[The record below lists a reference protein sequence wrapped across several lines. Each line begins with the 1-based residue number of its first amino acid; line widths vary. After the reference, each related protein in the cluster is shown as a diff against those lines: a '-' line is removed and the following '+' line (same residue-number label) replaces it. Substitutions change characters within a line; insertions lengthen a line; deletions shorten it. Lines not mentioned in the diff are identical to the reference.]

1 MHFTFFFY
9 SHGGVEE
16 TAEAIDHLLKY
27 ISSLELG
34 TEQVT
39 AENKLMAEAVVSFAV
54 ERLGDLLIEEATFL
68 HGVTDK
74 VAEIQDEL
82 RRMKCFLKDA
92 DARQGEGE
100 TVRNWVAEIR
110 ENAFDAEDTI
120 DTFVVKVAL
129 RRRRGFQNILKRY
142 ACIFS
147 ELIALHKVGT
157 KIDDIKTRISS
168 LTTSLQTYNIKSIG
182 EGEGSSGINARNEST
197 KQRLVR
203 RSYSHVVDEDT
214 VGVDGNVKILVEQ
227 LLVMESSEN
236 RCSSSSIV
244 AIWGMGGLGKTTLAK
259 KVYHEDRV
267 RRHFECFAW
276 SSVSQQ
282 FNIRA
287 LVQEILIKLMP
298 PHSKE
303 QRKEIEKMSDDEVVK
318 RVYQIQ
324 EEKKCLVILDDVWS
338 TEAWETLRPAFPL
351 HKASNSKIVIT
362 TRNKAVASHADPRAL
377 LYQPKCLTD
386 DESWELLQKKAF
398 FHTNVN
404 IGIGTYDFS
413 LTAKLLGF
421 LPMHHS
427 EI

>member
-1 MHFTFFFY
+1 M
-9 SHGGVEE
+9 
-16 TAEAIDHLLKY
+16 KY
-27 ISSLELG
+27 ISPLELG
-34 TEQVT
+34 TKQVT
-39 AENKLMAEAVVSFAV
+39 AANKLMAEAVVSFAV
-54 ERLGDLLIEEATFL
+54 ERLGDLLIEEASFL

-74 VAEIQDEL
+74 VAEIQVEL
-82 RRMKCFLKDA
+82 ELMKGFLKDA

-100 TVRNWVAEIR
+100 TIRRWVAQIR

-120 DTFVVKVAL
+120 DTFILKVAL
-129 RRRRGFQNILKRY
+129 RRRRGRGFQNILKRY

-168 LTTSLQTYNIKSIG
+168 LTTSLQTYNIKSIR

-197 KQRLVR
+197 RQRLVR
-203 RSYSHVVDEDT
+203 RTYSHVVDEDT
-214 VGVDGNVKILVEQ
+214 VGVEGNVKILVEQ

-236 RCSSSSIV
+236 RCSSSSSIV
-244 AIWGMGGLGKTTLAK
+244 SIWGMGGLGKTTLAK
-259 KVYHEDRV
+259 KVYHHGRV

-276 SSVSQQ
+276 CSVSQQ
-282 FNIRA
+282 FNFRA
-287 LVQEILIKLMP
+287 LVQKLLVEFISP
-298 PHSKE
+298 NSKE
-303 QRKEIEKMSDDEVVK
+303 ERENIEKMSDDEVVK

-338 TEAWETLRPAFPL
+338 TEAWERLRPAFPL

-362 TRNKAVASHADPRAL
+362 TRNKAVASHADPRAF

-398 FHTNVN
+398 FLTNDN
-404 IGIGTYDFS
+404 IGPGTIS
-413 LTAKLLGF
+413 
-421 LPMHHS
+421 H
-427 EI
+427 

>member
-1 MHFTFFFY
+1 M
-9 SHGGVEE
+9 
-16 TAEAIDHLLKY
+16 KY
-27 ISSLELG
+27 ISPLELG

-39 AENKLMAEAVVSFAV
+39 AANKLMAEAVVSFAV
-54 ERLGDLLIEEATFL
+54 ERLGDLLIEEASFL

-74 VAEIQDEL
+74 VAEIQVEL
-82 RRMKCFLKDA
+82 MRMKCFLKDA

-100 TVRNWVAEIR
+100 TIRNWVAEIR

-120 DTFVVKVAL
+120 DTFILKVAL
-129 RRRRGFQNILKRY
+129 RRRRGRGFQNILKRY

-157 KIDDIKTRISS
+157 EIDAIKTRISS
-168 LTTSLQTYNIKSIG
+168 LTTGLQTYNIKSIR

-197 KQRLVR
+197 KQRLLR
-203 RSYSHVVDEDT
+203 RTYSHVVDEET
-214 VGVDGNVKILVEQ
+214 VGVEGNVKILVEQ

-244 AIWGMGGLGKTTLAK
+244 SIWGMGGLGKTTLAK
-259 KVYHEDRV
+259 KVYHNGRV

-276 SSVSQQ
+276 CSVSQQ
-282 FNIRA
+282 FNFRA
-287 LVQEILIKLMP
+287 VVQKLLVEFISP
-298 PHSKE
+298 NSKE
-303 QRKEIEKMSDDEVVK
+303 ERENIEKMSDDEVVK

-362 TRNKAVASHADPRAL
+362 TRNKAVASHADPRAFV
-377 LYQPKCLTD
+377 YQPKCLTD
-386 DESWELLQKKAF
+386 DESWELLQKKVF
-398 FHTNVN
+398 FLTNDN
-404 IGIGTYDFS
+404 IGPGTISF
-413 LTAKLLGF
+413 
-421 LPMHHS
+421 
-427 EI
+427 

>member
-1 MHFTFFFY
+1 M
-9 SHGGVEE
+9 
-16 TAEAIDHLLKY
+16 
-27 ISSLELG
+27 
-34 TEQVT
+34 
-39 AENKLMAEAVVSFAV
+39 SFAV
-54 ERLGDLLIEEATFL
+54 ERLGDLLIEEASFL

-74 VAEIQDEL
+74 VAEIQVEL

-100 TVRNWVAEIR
+100 TIRNWVAEIR

-120 DTFVVKVAL
+120 DAFVLKVAL
-129 RRRRGFQNILKRY
+129 RRRTGRGFQNILKRY

-182 EGEGSSGINARNEST
+182 EGEGSSGMNARNEST
-197 KQRLVR
+197 RQRLVR
-203 RSYSHVVDEDT
+203 RAYSHVVDEDT
-214 VGVDGNVKILVEQ
+214 VGVEGNVKILVEQ

-259 KVYHEDRV
+259 KIYHDGAV

-287 LVQEILIKLMP
+287 LVQEILIKLMLLSP
-298 PHSKE
+298 E
-303 QRKEIEKMSDDEVVK
+303 QRKEIERMSDDEVVK
-318 RVYQIQ
+318 RVYQFQ

-362 TRNKAVASHADPRAL
+362 TRNKGVASHADPRAF
-377 LYQPKCLTD
+377 LYQPKYLTD

-398 FHTNVN
+398 FLTNDN
-404 IGIGTYDFS
+404 IGTGTIS
-413 LTAKLLGF
+413 
-421 LPMHHS
+421 H
-427 EI
+427 